1 MILNYN
7 HQKQLL
13 YKEIMKNNHFMHCMA
28 SLALLLVAGLAQAVS
43 YPKYPV
49 QTLTDG
55 QTYVLANLSNPQ
67 GYMCRTSWDNALV
80 MQDRATFDGQY
91 GVLLTARYDEAL
103 GLWYFVTSETT
114 SQDEDDVETTD
125 YTYLGIPAGT
135 NNVRAMQ
142 QFGEIPYFQVTPGT
156 TAGFYQL
163 RVAQG
168 HEHIASIGVLL
179 HLNAGGTYP
188 IANEPTNS
196 WYPDF
201 YGGIAIDEDNIPV
214 VIYDEETG
222 VNYNVM
228 ADSTSCNWGFVAL
241 EDIDVYN
248 QMGASWNEVKTF
260 AANEYF
266 TADGYADGFQLTLAA
281 AEALLQ
287 KEGFTADDQETIH
300 SLIQARVELYNQLV
314 KAQDLDASNLAS
326 AIAAAQQVFDSTA
339 DVDALHTAY
348 LALKKACDDFALGLG
363 DITAIGENMSFE
375 DLSAQGGA
383 PTSGVAGAPAGW
395 NVYINGQQA
404 YTAGEVSALGV
415 TAWHGINED
424 SEGYKDGQ
432 YSFGLWTA
440 AVPEYEISQTITGL
454 DNGTYTITCGLMVG
468 ANGGGSRRTTQR
480 VFGNY
485 NSTLFGGEAEYLEGI
500 LPTEYKTYADLTEPT
515 TDREMQQISVRAYVY
530 DGTLTFGIRTNGD
543 HDAALRDWAN
553 GGEGWFKTDNFTIY
567 KEGFDAD
574 DQRNLYNYLSDALD
588 QLAAKPMDATY
599 SAKYKDIKFDDLDKG
614 IAAIGNLLDEAAQQ
628 AAAYEPLFAA
638 LELAIERLSTCEEA
652 GYTGLDDFYDF
663 YDTVNSGYENGEYTA
678 DQVSD
683 IIAQL
688 EQAYQ
693 DCLHSGVSEG
703 ADVSDLIV
711 NRSFED
717 LRNQGGANSDGVVAA
732 PYGWNLYLNGELCQ
746 TADEIRAQGV
756 TAWCAINS
764 GDNISVTDELGNYHD
779 HQYTDGT
786 HVWGIWNSSIP
797 QVELSQTLTGLK
809 PGTYMLTADV
819 MARNT
824 DWSGDNLTTQR
835 IFANGAV
842 CLYGSEN
849 DYIPEFLENTT
860 SDDVFRAYDL
870 TVNQGIFLDETQEY
884 EFFNYAGWDAST
896 NDILLRT
903 LTLHFGVGE
912 DGVATFGF
920 RTDNLDGWTGE
931 PQTEQAAGWFK
942 LDNFTLYY
950 ESSSIPTRID
960 ETVAPVQPA
969 AALYDLAGR
978 RVSQARKGVY
988 IQNGKKVL
996 K

>member
-1 MILNYN
+1 MT
-7 HQKQLL
+7 KLL
-13 YKEIMKNNHFMHCMA
+13 RFVFTAALA
-28 SLALLLVAGLAQAVS
+28 SLAGVAGAVDF
-43 YPKYPV
+43 PRYPV
-49 QTLTDG
+49 QQLQDG
-55 QTYVLANLSNPQ
+55 GKYILCNLAVPT
-67 GYMCRTSWDNALV
+67 GYMARTSWDGAYYFLGPNDSKYQTLAVTAHYDAEGERWLFTTGETIYNAV
-80 MQDRATFDGQY
+80 AAEEDTNED
-91 GVLLTARYDEAL
+91 GVLDENDN
-103 GLWYFVTSETT
+103 YPI
-114 SQDEDDVETTD
+114 
-125 YTYLGIPAGT
+125 YTYMGVPGGT
-135 NNVRAMQ
+135 DNLNGNLSQEATW
-142 QFGEIPYFQVTPGT
+142 IVTPST
-156 TAGFYQL
+156 LATGFYQL
-163 RVAQG
+163 TASEGQG
-168 HEHIASIGVLL
+168 NPMVIGMNL
-179 HLNAGGTYP
+179 HLNAGGQYWV
-188 IANEPTNS
+188 ISEVTNS

-201 YGGIAIDEDNIPV
+201 FGGIKFEEDGTTPV
-214 VIYDEETG
+214 INYDEE
-222 VNYNVM
+222 NDYAWKVM
-228 ADSTSCNWGFVAL
+228 ADSTSMHWAFVQVEDVPTFVMMGEAWKNLQGFENSYCNI
-241 EDIDVYN
+241 E
-248 QMGASWNEVKTF
+248 
-260 AANEYF
+260 
-266 TADGYADGFQLTLAA
+266 GYAEGFRATLAA
-281 AEALLQ
+281 AEAMMQ
-287 KEGFTADDQETIH
+287 KEGFTTEDQEALVALT
-300 SLIQARVELYNQLV
+300 QAKVDLYNQII
-314 KAQDLDASNLAS
+314 KAEGIDADKLANAIS
-326 AIAAAQQVFDSTA
+326 AAKSVFDTTT
-339 DVDALHTAY
+339 DVETLKEAFRL
-348 LALKKACDDFALGLG
+348 LKKACDDLALGLG
-363 DITAIGENMSFE
+363 DITSMGENMSFE
-375 DLSAQGGA
+375 DLSAQGGNQ
-383 PTSGVAGAPAGW
+383 TSGVAGAPTGW

-404 YTAGEVSALGV
+404 RTAGEVSALGV
-415 TAWHGINED
+415 TAWHGVNDD

-468 ANGGGSRRTTQR
+468 ANSGGSRRTTQR

-485 NSTLFGGEAEYLEGI
+485 NSTLFAGESEYAEGI
-500 LPTEYKTYADLTEPT
+500 LPLEYKTYADLLEPT
-515 TDREMQQISVRAYVY
+515 TDREMQEICVRAYVY

-543 HDAALRDWAN
+543 HEAALRDWAN
-553 GGEGWFKTDNFTIY
+553 GGEGWFKTDHFTIY
-567 KEGFDAD
+567 KEGFDAA
-574 DQRNLYNYLSDALD
+574 DQRNLYNYLTDALE
-588 QLAAKPMDATY
+588 QLAEQPMDAQY
-599 SAKYKDIKFDDLDKG
+599 SAKYKGINYDNLDEG
-614 IAAIGNLLDEAAQQ
+614 IAAIGTLLDEAAQQ
-628 AAAYEPLFAA
+628 AAAYEPLLAA
-638 LELAIERLSTCEEA
+638 LDLALERLSVCEEA

-663 YDTVNSGYENGEYTA
+663 YDDVKSGYEDGSYTA
-678 DQVSD
+678 EQVNEL
-683 IIAQL
+683 IEKL

-717 LRNQGGANSDGVVAA
+717 LRNQGGVNSDGVQNA
-732 PYGWNLYLNGELCQ
+732 PYGWNLYLNGEKCE

-756 TAWCAINS
+756 VAWCAINS
-764 GDNISVTDELGNYHD
+764 GDNISVTDELGNFHD

-835 IFANGAV
+835 LFANGVV
-842 CLYGSEN
+842 CLYGGEN

-870 TVNQGIFLDETQEY
+870 TVNQGIFLDEAQEY
-884 EFFNYAGWDAST
+884 DYLNYAGWDAST

-960 ETVAPVQPA
+960 KTVAPAQPA
-969 AALYDLAGR
+969 AALYDLSGR